1 MVSVRSRAAISFS
14 VVSGSE
20 LCVACAGDCRSLVR
34 RLLAEGRQTRKLYRG
49 LAVPPERLPEFVAV
63 FQEILVDHGTFA
75 SFYGHAGPGR
85 LHVRPLADTKTVE
98 GVETVR
104 AISNEVSNPAIEY
117 GGSVSGEYGDG
128 RLGVTADTVLAD
140 RIAGAR

>member
-1 MVSVRSRAAISFS
+1 VPVTAGPWSGVSLPKDAKHASFIED
-14 VVSGSE
+14 V
-20 LCVACAGDCRSLVR
+20 
-34 RLLAEGRQTRKLYRG
+34 
-49 LAVPPERLPEFVAV
+49 AVPPERLPEFVAV

-75 SFYGHAGPGR
+75 SFYGHAGPGC

-128 RLGVTADTVLAD
+128 QLGVTADTVLAD